1 MGITVSNI
9 SKRFGDF
16 VALDDVSLNVP
27 SGSLTALLGP
37 SGGGKSTL
45 LRVIAG
51 LDQADSGTVAIEG
64 VDATTLPPQ
73 RRDVGFV
80 FQHYAAFKH
89 LSVFRNVAFGLE
101 VRKRPKAEVRRRVH
115 ELLELVHLDQ
125 FADRLP
131 AQLSGGQ
138 RQRMALARA
147 LAAEPKVLLLDEPFG
162 ALDAKVRKELREW
175 LRRLHDE
182 VHVTTL
188 FVTHD
193 QEEALEVAD
202 ELVVINH
209 GRVEQVGGPNDLY
222 DRPANEF
229 VMEFLGPVTRLD
241 GVLVR
246 PHDIDV
252 FDSSQPGTTVAT
264 VEKLQRVGF
273 EVRANLRGADSLFWV
288 QLTPGQVET
297 LDLRAG
303 STVWV
308 RPARGAATITTRGE
322 RQIPSEPPATPQDS
336 AVAAR

>member
-1 MGITVSNI
+1 MGIQALHIV
-9 SKRFGDF
+9 KRFGSF
-16 VALDDVSLNVP
+16 VALEDVSIDVR
-27 SGSLTALLGP
+27 SGNLTALLGP

-45 LRVIAG
+45 LRIIAG
-51 LDQADSGTVAIEG
+51 LDRADGGVVRIEG
-64 VDATTLPPQ
+64 ADATRLPPQ
-73 RRDVGFV
+73 QRDVGFV

-101 VRKRPKAEVRRRVH
+101 VRRRPKAEVKRRVH

-162 ALDAKVRKELREW
+162 ALDAKVRKELRDW

-202 ELVVINH
+202 ELVVINQ

-229 VMEFLGPVTRLD
+229 VMEFLGPVTRLN
-241 GVLVR
+241 GQLVR

-252 FDSSQPGTTVAT
+252 FHLQRPGTVAAR
-264 VEKLQRVGF
+264 VERLQRVGF
-273 EVRANLRGADSLFWV
+273 EVRADLRSSESAFRV
-288 QLTPGQVET
+288 QLTPGQVEA
-297 LDLRAG
+297 LDLHED
-303 STVWV
+303 SQVWV
-308 RPARGAATITTRGE
+308 RLARGAAAIDLPDRPTR
-322 RQIPSEPPATPQDS
+322 PADLDATPI
-336 AVAAR
+336 AAAAS